1 MASFVKYQCFAEHL
15 AEGVHN
21 LDTGTLRVM
30 LSNTAPNVAT
40 HTVRA
45 DVTELSTGNGYTSG
59 GIDVSNATTNTTGT
73 VTVSATDAV
82 WTASGGSIGP
92 FRYVILF
99 NDTPTSPADP
109 LIGYWD
115 IGTNVTITTG
125 NTFTADFTTNC
136 LQIGP

>member
-45 DVTELSTGNGYTSG
+45 DVTELSTGNGYGQCDGRSVDG
-59 GIDVSNATTNTTGT
+59 QWWFHRT
-73 VTVSATDAV
+73 V
-82 WTASGGSIGP
+82 
-92 FRYVILF
+92 
-99 NDTPTSPADP
+99 
-109 LIGYWD
+109 
-115 IGTNVTITTG
+115 
-125 NTFTADFTTNC
+125 
-136 LQIGP
+136 